1 MLFGE
6 YAVLAGAWSCALPV
20 KFRQNFEV
28 SVKTGMGRIQW
39 QSFDFEG
46 KEWMNCHFSL
56 ADEAETL
63 ASVIRPLH
71 QMLRLIAANRPDL
84 CSPDL
89 DLHVR
94 IKASFRKEW
103 GLGSSSALIANLAHW
118 SQTDPFALMDVS
130 FPGSGYDVAAAFQDV
145 PLLYRIDEN
154 KRTTAPLPAFPEF
167 LSEYRVVFL
176 VKKVNSRESVFE
188 TRERIPLLNE
198 YLPKLN
204 RYGMEALQSTTPAT
218 FNHCMLMYEE
228 ILADTLGLEPT
239 GSQFADYQGL
249 VKSLG
254 AWGGDAVLVEY
265 VPGDFE
271 DVFGHLTSFRLGE
284 IARWK

>member
-1 MLFGE
+1 
-6 YAVLAGAWSCALPV
+6 
-20 KFRQNFEV
+20 
-28 SVKTGMGRIQW
+28 MGRIQW